1 MHLDYKVL
9 IIEDDFKI
17 AAINRQFVEQVEGFT
32 VIDVAKTGAEAL
44 DILVQQ
50 TPDLILLDVY
60 IPDVDGLELLWR
72 IREVKKNVDIIM
84 ITAAKEVST
93 IEETLRGGV
102 IDYIVKPVDF
112 SRFEQTLLR
121 YAKKREALE
130 NKQEMGQG
138 DIDLLWG
145 INRSDQI
152 GNDCNN
158 QPLIRREQEMPKG
171 IDPLTLNKVRE
182 SLDMMREEGMTAVEL
197 GREIGAS
204 RTTARRYL
212 EHLIS
217 LNIARAELKYGVIGR
232 PERRYFLQ

>member
-17 AAINRQFVEQVEGFT
+17 AAINRQFVEQVQGFT

-44 DILVQQ
+44 DILDQQ

-121 YAKKREALE
+121 YAKKRETLE

-145 INRSDQI
+145 INRSDQ
-152 GNDCNN
+152 
-158 QPLIRREQEMPKG
+158 MPKG

-182 SLDMMREEGMTAVEL
+182 SLEMMRGEGMTAVEL

-217 LNIARAELKYGVIGR
+217 LNIAKAELKYGEIGR